1 MYSKQRKEEEV
12 RITLIFIQQDKHIG
26 VVGLVSTKQHKDKC
40 EAVWNVVRRVGEK

>member
-26 VVGLVSTKQHKDKC
+26 VGGEVSTKQHNDKC
-40 EAVWNVVRRVGEK
+40 EAVRQGVRRVGEK